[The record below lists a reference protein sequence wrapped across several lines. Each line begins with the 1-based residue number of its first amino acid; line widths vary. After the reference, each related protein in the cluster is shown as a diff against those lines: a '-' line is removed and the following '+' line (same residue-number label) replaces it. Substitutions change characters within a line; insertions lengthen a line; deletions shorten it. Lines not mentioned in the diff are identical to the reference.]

1 MNRNLVTPIVLM
13 LMASVAITTGC
24 AEDTFVASDPVLNI
38 KAYTEDGATYLEV
51 DDENLVI
58 NLGEVPVYG
67 SKTATFEL
75 HNPTTQTLT
84 IQTLDYVE
92 EDTTGQLWG
101 DVTWRHDNE
110 DVIPKLP
117 PLNIPGGAKRLIDV
131 PFAPLEEGNA
141 QGVIKIVSNAGNGR
155 EKTVTVKANG
165 VYFGQ
170 PDIEIEYNGLTGPTA
185 AADGTFPD
193 CVDGVCTMPTA
204 LEFGNIGL
212 DTEATARIT
221 IRNTA
226 MCEPYP
232 GGDACMSCAL
242 TINNGDTY
250 GIGLGFKEG
259 TNDEGRFAFAGST
272 ATPFSVPQQ
281 DVDCGNSGEIK
292 VLVNFTSPSEE
303 AEFSTVVVVESNDP
317 DEPAIEIP
325 INATARNAPIAIGEI
340 RVCGSVD
347 ANGNAI
353 LTDCVYEDEIEPL
366 GRVYFDGSQSYDPS
380 GGSIAQYS
388 WEVIEAPQGV
398 NPDDYD
404 WAGNNSAVSSF

>member
-155 EKTVTVKANG
+155 EKLVTVMANG

-204 LEFGNIGL
+204 LEFE
-212 DTEATARIT
+212 T
-221 IRNTA
+221 
-226 MCEPYP
+226 
-232 GGDACMSCAL
+232 SV
-242 TINNGDTY
+242 
-250 GIGLGFKEG
+250 
-259 TNDEGRFAFAGST
+259 ST
-272 ATPFSVPQQ
+272 L
-281 DVDCGNSGEIK
+281 K
-292 VLVNFTSPSEE
+292 
-303 AEFSTVVVVESNDP
+303 
-317 DEPAIEIP
+317 
-325 INATARNAPIAIGEI
+325 
-340 RVCGSVD
+340 
-347 ANGNAI
+347 
-353 LTDCVYEDEIEPL
+353 PL
-366 GRVYFDGSQSYDPS
+366 RASQSEILPC
-380 GGSIAQYS
+380 
-388 WEVIEAPQGV
+388 
-398 NPDDYD
+398 
-404 WAGNNSAVSSF
+404 VSLTQAAMHA

>member
-13 LMASVAITTGC
+13 IMAAAAITTGC

-67 SKTATFEL
+67 SKTATFQL

-101 DVTWRHDNE
+101 DVTWRHDTE

-185 AADGTFPD
+185 EAPFPI
-193 CVDGVCTMPTA
+193 VLTACTAPCQRHSS
-204 LEFGNIGL
+204 LETLVSTLKPLRASPF
-212 DTEATARIT
+212 
-221 IRNTA
+221 RNTA

-242 TINNGDTY
+242 TINNGDSAFD
-250 GIGLGFKEG
+250 IGLGFKEG

-281 DVDCGNSGEIK
+281 DVDCGNSG
-292 VLVNFTSPSEE
+292 
-303 AEFSTVVVVESNDP
+303 
-317 DEPAIEIP
+317 
-325 INATARNAPIAIGEI
+325 
-340 RVCGSVD
+340 
-347 ANGNAI
+347 
-353 LTDCVYEDEIEPL
+353 
-366 GRVYFDGSQSYDPS
+366 
-380 GGSIAQYS
+380 
-388 WEVIEAPQGV
+388 
-398 NPDDYD
+398 
-404 WAGNNSAVSSF
+404 